1 MKLKSVGVKQSSGYS
16 GFIAAIEID
25 DKILVDAQ
33 GFTGGTYNTL
43 FQTWDQYATYGLF
56 FYNENT
62 DEIIQKFTLQRRYGL
77 TGAKPSAGI
86 YELSV
91 QPNFAVAA
99 YIKEDETYVP
109 IENPEPRIAAAEAQA
124 AAEVAAAQAEVRKY
138 QRMLIRAACG
148 WVLAKSY
155 VAGDII
161 IYNGHVFRAL
171 EDNVATADNDPGDL
185 DGTWEFLGLEE
196 DAAPLAIDGYFPLY
210 ETEAASDAAGNG
222 SSHSHTING
231 VTYYMPDSGVT
242 IYHGN
247 YTGFDY

>member
-1 MKLKSVGVKQSSGYS
+1 MYPMRING
-16 GFIAAIEID
+16 
-25 DKILVDAQ
+25 KILVDGQ
-33 GFTGGTYNTL
+33 DPGPYNTL
-43 FQTWDQYATYGLF
+43 YQTWDQYATYGAF
-56 FYNENT
+56 FYNEQT
-62 DEIIQKFTLQRRYGL
+62 DEVIQAFTLKRRYGL
-77 TGAKPSAGI
+77 LGAKPEAGI

-99 YIKEDETYVP
+99 YIKEDSTYVP

-148 WVLAKSY
+148 WVVAKSY
-155 VAGDII
+155 AAGDII

-210 ETEAASDAAGNG
+210 ETEEASNAAGNG